1 MEFKHSTLKKIAKT
15 ILILLLI
22 LVILLYLIL
31 PTTLGVLAVIPKKC
45 EVNETPN
52 GFSEIDL
59 ATEDN
64 ETLKAWYLAPKNDS
78 VIILVHGSGDCRES
92 VRNYATM
99 LQENDFGVLAI
110 DMRGHGESSGKTNR
124 YGWDGSKDI
133 GAAVNFLKTQEDIK
147 NIGGLGLSLGAEVLL
162 GSVSQYPEIKAVVAD
177 GATYRDFGEFNAT
190 DKISPI
196 AKNLS
201 TTRVLDIVIQL
212 LSGDDHPTPILDSIT
227 RNKDTNFLFIAAGKQ
242 QEEIDYN
249 EMYKKAVSDR
259 GTLWIVPDVSHIQ
272 AFNQNPEEYKEKIV
286 KFFSKNLEGE

>member
-1 MEFKHSTLKKIAKT
+1 MKLNSHTLKI
-15 ILILLLI
+15 ILVLLLI
-22 LVILLYLIL
+22 VIILLYLVL
-31 PTTLGVLAVIPKKC
+31 PTTLGVFAIVPKNC
-45 EVNETPN
+45 GVNEVPD

-133 GAAVNFLKTQEDIK
+133 GAAINFLETQEDVK

-177 GATYRDFGEFNAT
+177 GATYRDFKEFSAT
-190 DKISPI
+190 DKFNPI
-196 AKNLS
+196 FKNLS
-201 TTRVLDIVIQL
+201 TTRVMDLVIQT
-212 LSGDDHPTPILDSIT
+212 LSGDVHPTPILDSIT
-227 RNKDTNFLFIAAGKQ
+227 QNKDTKFLFIAAGNQ

-249 EMYKKAVSDR
+249 EMYKNAVSDR
-259 GTLWIVPDVSHIQ
+259 SVLWIVLEVGHIQ
-272 AFNQNPEEYKEKIV
+272 AFNQNSGEYEEKVI
-286 KFFSKNLEGE
+286 KFFSENFDASN